1 LRWGVALAVGY
12 RDIAWVLAPLQA
24 AVDLIAWVVWL
35 VTVVWLPLVRAAPW
49 VAVAVLWQLGR
60 THGTVPG
67 HAPRHSANLA
77 GGDLETL
84 AAHPH
89 VTEHPLSQTSSTLS
103 GSVAV
108 ILPLGG
114 AAMTG
119 QSDWTASTKVTV
131 VLTALGVL
139 VAALALLRDGIDG
152 WPSGITPPST
162 PPLLTT
168 PNTTPVPITSTP
180 PSTAAVAPPAN
191 STLPPRAR
199 TPQADLSAV
208 REDIGRNIEDSFG
221 DLDSGR

>member
-139 VAALALLRDGIDG
+139 VAPRRHRRLAVGHHAAIH
-152 WPSGITPPST
+152 TPASDDAKHHARADHVHPAF
-162 PPLLTT
+162 
-168 PNTTPVPITSTP
+168 NGRRR
-180 PSTAAVAPPAN
+180 AAG
-191 STLPPRAR
+191 
-199 TPQADLSAV
+199 
-208 REDIGRNIEDSFG
+208 E
-221 DLDSGR
+221 